1 MPIVVEFLEN
11 MEGKVKESCWRCVKV
26 NVCGRLVEWWT
37 QDWRHRLCRGVGDCP
52 LAAAMDA
59 DSKA

>member
-1 MPIVVEFLEN
+1 MPFVVEFLEN

-37 QDWRHRLCRGVGDCP
+37 GDTDWGVGDCP